1 MTVKRKYQKGLSLL
15 WTAVVVGLVAAAGM
29 VALMSARYE
38 RNYFAEAWKKLTKTE
53 VGQAVQQVQQSAG
66 TAAKPESAAIR
77 KCVID
82 GKMVYSNVDCDKANP
97 TSQKVQIHDTKGFEA
112 PKVPA
117 ASVPEG
123 EGAPSMRDKL
133 IDKAVNR

>member
-1 MTVKRKYQKGLSLL
+1 MQLKYQKGMSLL
-15 WTAVVVGLVAAAGM
+15 WTAVVVGIVALAGM

-38 RNYFAEAWKKLTKTE
+38 RNYFAEGWKKVTKTDI
-53 VGQAVQQVQQSAG
+53 GQAVQQTQQNAVR
-66 TAAKPESAAIR
+66 TEPAQIK

-82 GKMVYSNVDCDKANP
+82 GKTVYSNVECDKANP

-112 PKVPA
+112 PKVPV
-117 ASVPEG
+117 ASAPEG
-123 EGAPSMRDKL
+123 DGAPSMRDKL

>member
-1 MTVKRKYQKGLSLL
+1 MKLKYQKGLSLL

-38 RNYFAEAWKKLTKTE
+38 RNYFAEGWKKLTKTE
-53 VGQAVQQVQQSAG
+53 AGQVVQQVQQN
-66 TAAKPESAAIR
+66 AANASKPEAAAIR

-82 GKMVYSNVDCDKANP
+82 GKVVYSNVDCDKGNA

-112 PKVPA
+112 PKVPV
-117 ASVPEG
+117 ASAPEG